1 MRRRVRRVGE
11 EGSKSEGAAN
21 GRERERAGGRRSRRT
36 GKGGGD
42 PGREVGG
49 VKLVRGG
56 GGLGTRLAED

>member
-1 MRRRVRRVGE
+1 MGG

-42 PGREVGG
+42 LGREVGRSETG
-49 VKLVRGG
+49 KRGEVVW
-56 GGLGTRLAED
+56 A